1 MAKKETEKKESPFE
15 SIIRGYLE
23 TMAAQDPLFAE
34 TYKKPNKSVAEC
46 CKYIKQEAQKLK
58 DDNVAIV
65 ENDTVYGWAVHYY
78 DEDDIKV
85 ESAPAA
91 KVVASTPKPAPKSA
105 KPAEPKKP
113 EARQLSI
120 FDFL

>member
-1 MAKKETEKKESPFE
+1 MAKKQETDKKKESPFE
-15 SIIRGYLE
+15 SIIRRYLE
-23 TMAAQDPLFAE
+23 MLAEQDKLFAE
-34 TYKKPNKSVAEC
+34 TFKKPNKSVAEC

-58 DDNVAIV
+58 DGNVAIV
-65 ENDTVYGWAVHYY
+65 EDATVYGWAVHYY

-85 ESAPAA
+85 ESTPAA
-91 KVVASTPKPAPKSA
+91 KVVASAPKPA

>member
-58 DDNVAIV
+58 DGNVAIV

-85 ESAPAA
+85 ESTPAA
-91 KVVASTPKPAPKSA
+91 KVIASAQKTAPKPA